1 MFNRKQTP
9 MEPEERWHEEPDGGT
24 TSGSDEALRREI
36 EKSKALKVERLQ
48 LRNKIDS
55 LQNQNDRLLEE
66 NCGLRTDIENLR
78 ESVGEKNHIDSPKI
92 ISTIISSIAL
102 SARDV
107 FLPILVFV
115 FVICLFFYYTLTH

>member
-1 MFNRKQTP
+1 